1 MSDIKIVI
9 GAEVA
14 AAESG
19 LKKVQAQ
26 LANTAVAATK
36 ADSAMVKL
44 KGGSNQATFA
54 LTNLGRVIQDAPYGI
69 IGITNNINPLLESF
83 QRLKVETGSTKEAFK
98 SLASGLV
105 GAGGIGLAV
114 SAATSILSVLA
125 LNGFFRT
132 GEEAEKASKKVKT
145 FGDFLRQATDEVA
158 REQTEVLGL
167 IGVLKS
173 ENETRDRKL
182 SAIKELQNIQPE
194 IFKNL
199 KLEQG
204 AVIGLDTAYKAYVAN
219 LQNVITAKILQ
230 SQLEEKISRQLELQ
244 KILASTQGTFNKPL
258 KDFSATSL
266 EAAKAQKELAD
277 QLFKTQK
284 IFGTNIT
291 GQQASL
297 ELNKLTNE
305 IDGLSKKLFELSK
318 TIKLPEI
325 TVAAEKIK
333 IEPPKDPRFY
343 VNSLRNLFKDIEDK
357 EFTSKIVVNVQP
369 QLKVDPAGIDKGLI
383 EFQIAAEQAISKTM
397 AEVAT
402 GVLNSAADAIAES
415 LASGKDFLPNLFGAL
430 IKGIGSQLKELGKY
444 LTKIGV
450 EMLFAKK
457 AIEKLKINP
466 AVAIVA
472 GVALQILGGVLTAQA
487 NKKFNSSF
495 ATGVRNFGG
504 GTALVGERGP
514 EMVYLPKGSSVQPNN
529 ELNAYGN
536 GQMVFIP
543 DITLR
548 GTDLVI
554 AFNRASDAMG
564 RNN

>member
-14 AAESG
+14 GAEAG

-26 LANTAVAATK
+26 LAGTAVAAAK

-44 KGGSNQATFA
+44 KGGSSQATTA
-54 LTNLGRVIQDAPYGI
+54 LSNFSRVVQDAPFGI
-69 IGITNNINPLLESF
+69 IGIANNIDPLLASF
-83 QRLKVETGSTKEAFK
+83 QRLKVETGSTKGAFQALAG
-98 SLASGLV
+98 SLA
-105 GAGGIGLAV
+105 GAGGLALAV

-125 LNGFFRT
+125 MNGFFRT
-132 GEEAEKASKKVKT
+132 GDEAEKAGRKVKT
-145 FGDFLRQATDEVA
+145 YTDFLRQATDEVA

-167 IGVLKS
+167 VGVLKN
-173 ENETRDRKL
+173 ENETRDRKM
-182 SAIKELQNIQPE
+182 SAIKELRDIQPE

-204 AVIGLDTAYKAYVAN
+204 AVIGLDNAYKAYVAN

-230 SQLEEKISRQLELQ
+230 SQLEEKIARQLELQ

-277 QLFKTQK
+277 QVFKTQK
-284 IFGTNIT
+284 ILGTNIT
-291 GQQASL
+291 AQQAAA
-297 ELNKLTNE
+297 ELSNLTNQ
-305 IDGLSKKLFELSK
+305 IDNLTQQLFKLSE
-318 TIKLPEI
+318 TVKLPEI
-325 TVAAEKIK
+325 KVKADKIK

-343 VNSLRNLFKDIEDK
+343 INSLRNLFKDIEDK

-369 QLKVDPAGIDKGLI
+369 QFKTDPAGINKAAIELADQVNAIVKSVFVDAFSGLG
-383 EFQIAAEQAISKTM
+383 EAIGDALS
-397 AEVAT
+397 
-402 GVLNSAADAIAES
+402 GVSIDGAFSGIVKS
-415 LASGKDFLPNLFGAL
+415 LAGGLKA
-430 IKGIGSQLKELGKY
+430 IGQKIIEANVQLAILK
-444 LTKIGV
+444 KIG
-450 EMLFAKK
+450 FS
-457 AIEKLKINP
+457 NP
-466 AVAIVA
+466 VVGIAVGVAITA
-472 GVALQILGGVLTAQA
+472 LGAALQNAVSKQKA
-487 NKKFNSSF
+487 F

>member
-14 AAESG
+14 GAEAG

-26 LANTAVAATK
+26 LAGTAVAAAK

-44 KGGSNQATFA
+44 KGGSSQATTA
-54 LTNLGRVIQDAPYGI
+54 LSNFSRVVQDAPFGI
-69 IGITNNINPLLESF
+69 IGIANNIDPLLESF
-83 QRLKVETGSTKEAFK
+83 QRLKVETGSTKGAFQALAS
-98 SLASGLV
+98 SLA
-105 GAGGIGLAV
+105 GAGGLALAV

-125 LNGFFRT
+125 MNGFFRS
-132 GEEAEKASKKVKT
+132 GDEAEKAGRKVKT
-145 FGDFLRQATDEVA
+145 YTDFLRQSTDEVA

-167 IGVLKS
+167 IGVLKN

-182 SAIKELQNIQPE
+182 SAIKELQDIQPE

-204 AVIGLDTAYKAYVAN
+204 AVIGLDNAYKAYVAN

-230 SQLEEKISRQLELQ
+230 SQLEEKIARQLELQ

-277 QLFKTQK
+277 QVFKTQK
-284 IFGTNIT
+284 ILGTNIT
-291 GQQASL
+291 AQQAAA
-297 ELNKLTNE
+297 ELSNLTNQ
-305 IDGLSKKLFELSK
+305 IDNLTQQLFKLSE
-318 TIKLPEI
+318 TVKLPEI
-325 TVAAEKIK
+325 KVKADKIK

-357 EFTSKIVVNVQP
+357 EFNSKIVVNVKP
-369 QLKVDPAGIDKGLI
+369 QFKTDPAGINKAAI
-383 EFQIAAEQAISKTM
+383 ETAMSIAKAFTQITNDTLNTAISGL
-397 AEVAT
+397 ADSFGEL
-402 GVLNSAADAIAES
+402 LN
-415 LASGKDFLPNLFGAL
+415 GKGTFKNLFAGLFSTLGA
-430 IKGIGSQLKELGKY
+430 GLKELGKY
-444 LTKIGV
+444 LVKTYALI
-450 EMLFAKK
+450 K
-457 AIEKLKINP
+457 AIEDVKFKNA
-466 AVAIVA
+466 AVGIAV
-472 GVALQILGGVLTAQA
+472 GFALQVLGAAIQSRVKSDNA
-487 NKKFNSSF
+487 F

-529 ELNAYGN
+529 ELNAYGG

>member
-369 QLKVDPAGIDKGLI
+369 QFKTDPAGINKAAIELADQVNAIVKSVFVDAFSGLG
-383 EFQIAAEQAISKTM
+383 EAIGDALS
-397 AEVAT
+397 
-402 GVLNSAADAIAES
+402 GVSIDGAFSGIVKS
-415 LASGKDFLPNLFGAL
+415 LAGGLKA
-430 IKGIGSQLKELGKY
+430 IGQKIIEANVQLAILK
-444 LTKIGV
+444 KIG
-450 EMLFAKK
+450 FS
-457 AIEKLKINP
+457 NP
-466 AVAIVA
+466 VVGIAVGVAITA
-472 GVALQILGGVLTAQA
+472 LGAALQNAVSKQKA
-487 NKKFNSSF
+487 F

-504 GTALVGERGP
+504 GAALVGERGP

-529 ELNAYGN
+529 ELNAYG
-536 GQMVFIP
+536 GGG
-543 DITLR
+543 ITLMPSIKYEGDGFR
-548 GTDLVI
+548 VML
-554 AFNRASDAMG
+554 NRVDARWS

>member
-291 GQQASL
+291 GQQTSL

-369 QLKVDPAGIDKGLI
+369 QFKTDPAGINKAAIDLADQVNAIVKSVFVDAFSGLG
-383 EFQIAAEQAISKTM
+383 EAIGDALS
-397 AEVAT
+397 
-402 GVLNSAADAIAES
+402 GVSIDGAFSGIVKS
-415 LASGKDFLPNLFGAL
+415 LAGGLKA
-430 IKGIGSQLKELGKY
+430 IGQKIIEANVQLAIFK
-444 LTKIGV
+444 KIG
-450 EMLFAKK
+450 FS
-457 AIEKLKINP
+457 NP
-466 AVAIVA
+466 VVGIAVGVAITA
-472 GVALQILGGVLTAQA
+472 LGAALQNAVSKQKA
-487 NKKFNSSF
+487 F

-529 ELNAYGN
+529 ELNAYGG